1 MKNKIELVAMQPAV
15 LIELIEQLWKEID
28 SLKEE
33 ICILK
38 AENSNLKHENQ
49 KLRIEN
55 QDLRNAV
62 ARSKKFRPNQK

>member
-1 MKNKIELVAMQPAV
+1 MKNKIELGALQPAA
-15 LIELIEQLWKEID
+15 LIAVIEQLWKEID